1 MGKVTPDA
9 DNLGED
15 ALVLSES
22 TELIEEGARQNVF
35 DVLVIRPGTSKNR
48 RRYSRTVLQESAPLL
63 DGARSFMSD
72 GPDHDERKRGV
83 GALVGWWSN
92 PRYESQV
99 TLPDGKVAEGIVA
112 RYHVTNSSL
121 AATLRE
127 SLAGGRP
134 DLIGFSIVAAGQV
147 RVTRDGGS
155 PVIDVKRI
163 DRYESV
169 DPVINAAAGGVA
181 VRLVASTEVP
191 AVEWANLSLAEA
203 VKALA
208 AGEVTIDEVREHRS
222 DLVDII
228 EAGKVAPQV
237 DEAHAPVAEDAPVAD
252 PKDETPAIDVA
263 KIVEAQVGPYLT
275 KVTVE
280 RVLADEGSRLPDVA
294 KARIRESTDGRTLT
308 EQEVRAFVKRETD
321 YLAKVAPAAVTQDG
335 PVTSDH
341 KDGKDRLAE
350 AMDDVIAGK
359 GSSIRDLYIE
369 LTGDRAFTGK
379 LSESDRLSEAIA
391 STTFAEILGDSI
403 TRQMVAE
410 YARQG
415 LDTWR
420 QIVDVVPVSDFRTQ
434 RRVRMGGYGNLPGVN
449 EAAAYQALSS
459 PGDEEATYAPT
470 KRGGTETVSLEAIAN
485 DDVGAIRRVP
495 TKLARAAAQTLHEF
509 AFEFLNA
516 NPTIYDAAALFV
528 GGHNNLGA
536 TALDATTLAAGRL
549 AMLKQAEAGSSKR
562 LGIQPRYLV
571 VPVDLEQT
579 AYELTATDREV
590 GNGNNTLNFARTWG
604 LSTIVV
610 PYWTDANNWYLVADK
625 SSVPTIEIGFLG
637 GREEPELFLADAPT
651 VGSMFTN
658 DQLVWKIR
666 HIYGGAVLDFRGFY
680 GAIVA

>member
-1 MGKVTPDA
+1 MAKRTTDQMVDTP
-9 DNLGED
+9 
-15 ALVLSES
+15 LVLSEAN
-22 TELIEEGARQNVF
+22 EVLEEGARQNVF

-83 GALVGWWSN
+83 GALVGWWSD
-92 PRYESQV
+92 PRYESAV

-112 RYHVTNSSL
+112 RYHVTNASL

-127 SLAGGRP
+127 SLVGGRP
-134 DLIGFSIVAAGQV
+134 DLIGFSIVANGQV
-147 RVTRDGGS
+147 RVTREGGS
-155 PVIDVKRI
+155 PIIDVRRI

-191 AVEWANLSLAEA
+191 HDMEWATLSLAEA
-203 VKALA
+203 VKAIA
-208 AGEVTIDEVREHRS
+208 AGEVTIDEVKTERA
-222 DLVDII
+222 DLADII
-228 EAGKVAPQV
+228 TAGKVAPQV
-237 DEAHAPVAEDAPVAD
+237 DEAPAPVAEAAPAPQV
-252 PKDETPAIDVA
+252 DEAPIDVA

-294 KARIRESTDGRTLT
+294 KARIREATDGRTLS
-308 EQEVRAFVKRETD
+308 EQEVRSFVKAETD

-341 KDGKDRLAE
+341 KSGEDRIKE
-350 AMDDVIAGK
+350 ALDDVLSGK
-359 GSSIRDLYIE
+359 GQSIRDVYVTM
-369 LTGDRAFTGK
+369 TGDRSFTGK
-379 LSESDRLSEAIA
+379 LQESTRLSEAID
-391 STTFAEILGDSI
+391 STTFAQALGDSI

-410 YARQG
+410 YARMG
-415 LDTWR
+415 LDSWK
-420 QIVDVVPVSDFRTQ
+420 QFVDVVPVNDFRTQ
-434 RRVRMGGYGNLPGVN
+434 RRVRLGGYGNLPGVN
-449 EAAAYQALSS
+449 EAAAYSALTS

-470 KRGGTETVSLEAIAN
+470 KRGGTESVTLETIAN
-485 DDVGAIRRVP
+485 DDVGTVRRIP

-509 AFEFLNA
+509 AFEFINA
-516 NPTIYDAAALFV
+516 NPTIYDAVALF
-528 GGHNNLGA
+528 HASHSNLGA
-536 TALDATTLAAGRL
+536 AALDATTLSAGRL

-579 AYELTATDREV
+579 AYQLTQTDREV

-604 LSTIVV
+604 LSVITV

-625 SSVPTIEIGFLG
+625 ASIPTIEIGFLG

-666 HIYGGAVLDFRGFY
+666 HIYGGAVLDYRGFY
-680 GAIVA
+680 GAVVV